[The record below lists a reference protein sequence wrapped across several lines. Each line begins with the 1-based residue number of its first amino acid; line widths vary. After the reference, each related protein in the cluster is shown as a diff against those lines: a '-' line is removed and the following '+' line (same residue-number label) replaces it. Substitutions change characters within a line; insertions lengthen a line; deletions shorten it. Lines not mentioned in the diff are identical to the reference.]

1 MYCLKLIHMT
11 DCSCIRVLAPFF
23 FLVKLSCYP
32 LLDPEAA
39 AKCCKQQQAAFSTQG
54 LEKTEQFWQSAELA
68 LSPMGILK
76 RIRNKLPFCPFLSRR
91 WKEVLPGIP
100 CCCPWGWSA
109 AWQVSA
115 AGSTGLDPLFCVLR
129 GAPVPGYRGE
139 ETHCSFANSSDLIF
153 FQEHVIFFL
162 HWIVYFVCY
171 RNIFAQQKLVSH
183 LDSFYI
189 WGCRKANLAILHEEL
204 LMCS

>member
-39 AKCCKQQQAAFSTQG
+39 AKCRKQQQAAFSTQG

-91 WKEVLPGIP
+91 
-100 CCCPWGWSA
+100 
-109 AWQVSA
+109 
-115 AGSTGLDPLFCVLR
+115 
-129 GAPVPGYRGE
+129 
-139 ETHCSFANSSDLIF
+139 
-153 FQEHVIFFL
+153 
-162 HWIVYFVCY
+162 
-171 RNIFAQQKLVSH
+171 
-183 LDSFYI
+183 
-189 WGCRKANLAILHEEL
+189 
-204 LMCS
+204 